1 MKMKKT
7 IKKGSALALALA
19 LMLSAT
25 ILPKVY
31 AAFGIDT
38 EKSCSLT
45 FELDGQYEELNSLII
60 PIHLYRVA
68 DVEENGE
75 YKVLAGYEDLD
86 LASISNKTT
95 AEDWE
100 KLAGKASELVEKL
113 AAAPTAE
120 VQMQKPEGSDKSKG
134 VAGDLSTGMYLVVA
148 ESVQSPEYTYDFT
161 PYLISLPNNYY
172 SETEDDTWVYDVTT
186 GLKPAQTERYGDLVI
201 EKTLTAYNATLGG
214 AYFIFRV
221 EAERD
226 YEVVYSNVV
235 SISFDAPG
243 TKSVKIEHIPAGA
256 SVTVTEVY
264 SGASYELTS
273 DGTQQT
279 VITADESVGVSF
291 ENTYDH
297 RNNGG
302 SSVVNRFTYNEGDWD
317 WEQQKDSTGEQE

>member
-45 FELDGQYEELNSLII
+45 FELDGTYQELNGLTI

-86 LASISNKTT
+86 LASINDKTT

-113 AAAPTAE
+113 AADPDAE
-120 VQMQKPEGSDKSKG
+120 VQMQKPDGGDKSTG
-134 VAGDLSTGMYLVVA
+134 IADNLSTGMYLVIA
-148 ESVQSPEYTYDFT
+148 ESVQSAAYTLS
-161 PYLISLPNNYY
+161 LIHISEPTRPNYY
-172 SETEDDTWVYDVTT
+172 GQTQDDTWVYDVTT
-186 GLKPAQTERYGDLVI
+186 GLKPSQTQRYGDLVI
-201 EKTLTAYNATLGG
+201 DKTLTAYNATLGG
-214 AYFIFRV
+214 ADFIFQV

-226 YEVVYSNVV
+226 FEVVYSNVV

-256 SVTVTEVY
+256 AVTVTEVY

-279 VITADESVGVSF
+279 VIAADDTVGVSF

-302 SSVVNRFTYNEGDWD
+302 SSVVNRFTYNDGDWD

>member
-25 ILPKVY
+25 VLPKVY

-45 FELDGQYEELNSLII
+45 FELDGTYQELNGLTI
-60 PIHLYRVA
+60 PINLYRVA

-75 YKVLAGYEDLD
+75 YKVLPGYEDLD
-86 LASISNKTT
+86 LASINDKTT

-100 KLAGKASELVEKL
+100 KLAGKASELVENQS
-113 AAAPTAE
+113 AVPDVE
-120 VQMQKPEGSDKSKG
+120 VQMQKPDGGDKST
-134 VAGDLSTGMYLVVA
+134 VTANDLSTGMYLVIA
-148 ESVQSPEYTYDFT
+148 ESVQSAAYKYDFI

-172 SETEDDTWVYDVTT
+172 GQTQDDTWVYDVIT
-186 GLKPAQTERYGDLVI
+186 GLKPSQTQRYGDLVI
-201 EKTLTAYNATLGG
+201 DKTLTAYNTTLGG
-214 AYFIFRV
+214 ANFIFQV

-226 YEVVYSNVV
+226 FEVVYSNVV

-256 SVTVTEVY
+256 AVTVTEVY

-279 VITADESVGVSF
+279 VIVADNTVDVSF

-302 SSVVNRFTYNEGDWD
+302 SSVVNRFTYNDGDWD

>member
-45 FELDGQYEELNSLII
+45 FELDGQYEELNSLTI

-214 AYFIFRV
+214 ADFIFRV

-226 YEVVYSNVV
+226 YEV
-235 SISFDAPG
+235 
-243 TKSVKIEHIPAGA
+243 
-256 SVTVTEVY
+256 VY

>member
-45 FELDGQYEELNSLII
+45 FELDGTYQELNGLTI

-75 YKVLAGYEDLD
+75 YKVLPGYEDLD
-86 LASISNKTT
+86 LASINDKTT

-100 KLAGKASELVEKL
+100 KLAGKASELVENQS
-113 AAAPTAE
+113 AVPDAE
-120 VQMQKPEGSDKSKG
+120 VQMQKPDGGDKST
-134 VAGDLSTGMYLVVA
+134 VTADNLSTGMYLVIA
-148 ESVQSPEYTYDFT
+148 ESVQSAAYTYDFI

-172 SETEDDTWVYDVTT
+172 GQTQDDTWVYDVTT
-186 GLKPAQTERYGDLVI
+186 GLKPSQTQRYGDLVI
-201 EKTLTAYNATLGG
+201 DKTLTAYNATLGG
-214 AYFIFRV
+214 ADFIFQV

-226 YEVVYSNVV
+226 FEVVYSNVV

-256 SVTVTEVY
+256 AVTVTEVY

-279 VITADESVGVSF
+279 VIVADDTVGVSF

-297 RNNGG
+297 RKNGG
-302 SSVVNRFTYNEGDWD
+302 SSVVNRFTYNDGDWD

>member
-45 FELDGQYEELNSLII
+45 FELDGTYQELNGLTI

-86 LASISNKTT
+86 LASINDKTT

-113 AAAPTAE
+113 AADPDAE
-120 VQMQKPEGSDKSKG
+120 VQMQKPDGGDKSTG
-134 VAGDLSTGMYLVVA
+134 IADNLSTGMYLVIA
-148 ESVQSPEYTYDFT
+148 ELVQSAAYTYDFI

-172 SETEDDTWVYDVTT
+172 GQTQDDTWVYDVTT
-186 GLKPAQTERYGDLVI
+186 GLKPSQTQRYGDLVI
-201 EKTLTAYNATLGG
+201 DKTLTAYNATLGG
-214 AYFIFRV
+214 ADFIFQV

-226 YEVVYSNVV
+226 FEVVYSNVV

-256 SVTVTEVY
+256 AVTVTEVY

-279 VITADESVGVSF
+279 VIAADDTVGVSF

-302 SSVVNRFTYNEGDWD
+302 SSVVNRFTYNDGDWD